1 MRSVL
6 RSRSYICLTLWRRW
20 LDAFFLAT
28 TFFGQRLVLRFT
40 STCRHVKGD
49 GSFPGRTKSMSCR
62 RAARRAARNPWSECS
77 EDSSEDSSEGS
88 SESMVGV
95 QLGGQLGGR
104 LGGCCPR
111 FSSEGSNRAPPSTG
125 CAGVFEWNTHSRPA
139 RIATIPSRCFA
150 IQASR
155 RGASLFTCR

>member
-1 MRSVL
+1 MIAFRVFAKLYVL
-6 RSRSYICLTLWRRW
+6 MIAGRFRVAANTLLFSDSPVHSRTDQLSNIH
-20 LDAFFLAT
+20 
-28 TFFGQRLVLRFT
+28 G
-40 STCRHVKGD
+40 GD
-49 GSFPGRTKSMSCR
+49 DVS
-62 RAARRAARNPWSECS
+62 S
-77 EDSSEDSSEGS
+77 EDSSEDS

-111 FSSEGSNRAPPSTG
+111 FSSEGSDRAPPSPG